1 MSLKKGGVMNLQTGT
16 IEITGLRFETLR
28 ILDTKARESGKSVED
43 YTRELIE
50 EEVSA
55 GELTFDEILAP
66 IRKQVEESG
75 ITDEELDE
83 LFLRGRKD
91 FWKEQQGRA

>member
-1 MSLKKGGVMNLQTGT
+1 MSLQTGT

-28 ILDTKARESGKSVED
+28 TLNTKAKESGKSVED

-50 EEVSA
+50 EKVSA
-55 GELTFDEILAP
+55 HELTFDEILAP

-75 ITDEELDE
+75 MTDEELDE

-91 FWKEQQGRA
+91 FWSERQERA